1 MAIEAKLTVNN
12 EEFKKGL
19 KDAENQASNS
29 MKKISST
36 SADAS
41 SSMGKIANAA
51 KNAADVA
58 KGGMGAVTGILSKM
72 GPYGIAAAAAITLI
86 GGAVAGVIKGIGALT
101 SHLDSVAKSAKSVNM
116 TANAYLSL
124 QHACNR
130 AGLEMQSVLGIIN
143 KIDYA
148 LNHSADGEKK
158 YRDAFYSIGL
168 SWRDLENMSPEKRLM
183 AINDALSKLKSQ
195 GKNMPTEMFNVF
207 GRKDM
212 ETLNKMTSEKGF
224 NKFIAEAGA
233 LGYTV
238 PQSMIDAAES
248 YQDALG
254 DTKDKLKSM
263 VASMEDIETI
273 TKGLTNMWN
282 KLSSIIGKSNG
293 FVPKEYSD
301 QFIGIGDATKDLLT
315 NGRDKLS
322 EREMREIVLNK
333 YRNLLPMAETSQN
346 SKALNA
352 SMYMEYERFIS
363 SLSGEDLI
371 KEFDAQ
377 IKNIDWDEIGD
388 IFKHQLYKI
397 LEVND
402 TRFKENDQSTWVQAR
417 RKTPEDNVKQN
428 NRLIN
433 SKALDEADYLNKQL
447 VDAQEYY
454 DNISIKKGKLVNVD
468 KEIELIENRLKKAL
482 GDQNAE
488 LDKEVKH
495 QLKMNAALANAK
507 ALQNEIA
514 RLNEQG
520 NKSYSAFY
528 ADMLGQMGAS
538 KQMVEQ
544 LFASFEQMGSS
555 DRRSGLI
562 SSLNLQYLKN
572 TNPKKD
578 AESIEEYYQRI
589 QELLA
594 NSENM
599 LFKKP
604 EDFLEIDPEGFFKA
618 FKGIAQ
624 DFEDNNIFAV
634 AVGRQKDDIAKAV
647 AEYNKFAEKNKLKPI
662 EIEIG
667 KYDTATNAKNF
678 DIVSD
683 KIEEMKDFTDKEK
696 QRLNELE
703 SRYNDL
709 QQTINDLKTK
719 RAKLLKDLDKAS
731 GKDKDNIA
739 NEISGINLKLNDI
752 NKNEDNIKL
761 IKEYETSIRGIIK
774 KRDELQEKLN
784 KLNQDSP
791 TGESAR
797 KAMLGK
803 QIGDLDDKIRAIQ
816 KEKDDLDET
825 MAKAQ
830 KIFGNAKLIE
840 EFKKNNKEANF
851 QQVVNIKWKF
861 RQDNSD
867 IQNEADILNAEIAG
881 NNDLVDSLRQQAILK
896 KAGIEPTE
904 KNLKLYK
911 DELDATIKLNK
922 ELDAAKNKKTLNDK
936 AKDSEADNA
945 MTKATLNKDYN
956 VVSQLER
963 ENVLRS
969 IGVDITKENLA
980 LYSAYIDRIIQAQ
993 REQKKLNLASQMTSD
1008 AKSATYTGLEKIGR
1022 GEEAAV
1028 LKAFDNAQ
1036 STLGRNLSTEEG
1048 RLVKELAELQYK
1060 ISNWTMPQQQDDVVQ
1075 TNDLA
1080 RRGGFNSSVVVEK
1093 NDNSRQILKSVMTMQ
1108 QLLTTSNTLQDQIRR
1123 SLIN

>member
-1 MAIEAKLTVNN
+1 
-12 EEFKKGL
+12 
-19 KDAENQASNS
+19 

-58 KGGMGAVTGILSKM
+58 KGGMGAVSGILSKM

-86 GGAVAGVIKGIGALT
+86 GGAVAGVIRGIGALT

-116 TANAYLSL
+116 TASAYLSL

-130 AGLEMQSVLGIIN
+130 AGLEMQNVLGIIN

-148 LNHSADGEKK
+148 LTHSADGEKK

-183 AINDALSKLKSQ
+183 AINDALSKLKAQ

-207 GRKDM
+207 GRKDIQ
-212 ETLNKMTSEKGF
+212 TLNKMTAEGGF

-263 VASMEDIETI
+263 VASMEEVETI
-273 TKGLTNMWN
+273 TKSLTSFWN
-282 KLSSIIGKSNG
+282 KLSSNIGKSNG
-293 FVPKEYSD
+293 YLTQYTD
-301 QFIGIGDATKDLLT
+301 QFTGIANVTEDVFKNRSNLITNKNKRDILTSLYANDMPNNAFDQFGGDFYKYLDYI
-315 NGRDKLS
+315 DKLDPH
-322 EREMREIVLNK
+322 ELE
-333 YRNLLPMAETSQN
+333 
-346 SKALNA
+346 
-352 SMYMEYERFIS
+352 
-363 SLSGEDLI
+363 
-371 KEFDAQ
+371 KEFQKQ
-377 IKNIDWDEIGD
+377 IAKIDFKNLDTAFQDVF
-388 IFKHQLYKI
+388 FKYA
-397 LEVND
+397 EMVD
-402 TRFKENDQSTWVQAR
+402 DRFKANDKNTWVQSKNETFENKEDR
-417 RKTPEDNVKQN
+417 RKRIASSQANDN
-428 NRLIN
+428 
-433 SKALDEADYLNKQL
+433 ADDLLKQL
-447 VDAQEYY
+447 KDTQDYY
-454 DNISIKKGKLVNVD
+454 DNINNKKGKLVNVD
-468 KEIELIENRLKKAL
+468 EEIKKIEDELKKAL

-495 QLKMNAALANAK
+495 QLKMNAALANTK
-507 ALQNEIA
+507 ALQNEINNL
-514 RLNEQG
+514 REQG
-520 NKSYSAFY
+520 NKSFNAFY

-538 KQMVEQ
+538 KQMVDQ
-544 LFASFEQMGSS
+544 LFTSLSNLNGNGTTRQGKNL
-555 DRRSGLI
+555 DY
-562 SSLNLQYLKN
+562 SLNYQYLKKQ
-572 TNPKKD
+572 NPQE
-578 AESIEEYYQRI
+578 ANESNEEYYQRI
-589 QELLA
+589 REKLEKTGLI
-594 NSENM
+594 
-599 LFKKP
+599 FKSA
-604 EDFLEIDPEGFFKA
+604 EEFLNTAPDEFFEA
-618 FKGIAQ
+618 FKGIAK
-624 DFEDNNIFAV
+624 DFTDNNIFPIPDTKKLEEL
-634 AVGRQKDDIAKAV
+634 QEEIKA
-647 AEYNKFAEKNKLKPI
+647 YNEFAERNGLKPI
-662 EIEIG
+662 EIDIS
-667 KYDTATNAKNF
+667 KTDTASLTKYY
-678 DIVSD
+678 DSVTERI
-683 KIEEMKDFTDKEK
+683 KEMKDAEEK
-696 QRLNELE
+696 NERELDELE
-703 SRYNDL
+703 SRYNNI
-709 QQTINDLKTK
+709 QEVLK
-719 RAKLLKDLDKAS
+719 
-731 GKDKDNIA
+731 
-739 NEISGINLKLNDI
+739 NLKEKRKRLLDEYANAKGSEKNKIEIEIADI
-752 NKNEDNIKL
+752 NTSISSISKDEDNIKT
-761 IKEYETSIRGIIK
+761 IEKYEASIRGIIK

-784 KLNQDSP
+784 KLNQDLP

-797 KAMLGK
+797 KASLGK
-803 QIGDLDDKIRAIQ
+803 QIGDLDDKIKAIQ
-816 KEKDDLDET
+816 EEKDKLDET

-830 KIFGNAKLIE
+830 KIFGNAKLVE

-904 KNLKLYK
+904 KNLELYK
-911 DELDATIKLNK
+911 AELDATIKLNK

-936 AKDSEADNA
+936 AKDAEADNA

-956 VVSQLER
+956 VISQLER

-969 IGVDITKENLA
+969 IGVEITKENLA
-980 LYSAYIDRIIQAQ
+980 LYSAYIDRIVQAQ
-993 REQKKLNLASQMTSD
+993 REQKKLNLASQMTND

-1036 STLGRNLSTEEG
+1036 STLGRNLSTEEE

-1060 ISNWTMPQQQDDVVQ
+1060 IGNWTMPQQQDDVVQ

>member
-58 KGGMGAVTGILSKM
+58 KGGMGAVSGILSKM

-263 VASMEDIETI
+263 IASMEEVETI
-273 TKGLTNMWN
+273 TKSLTSFWN
-282 KLSSIIGKSNG
+282 KLSENIGKSNG
-293 FVPKEYSD
+293 YLTQYTD
-301 QFIGIGDATKDLLT
+301 QFTGIANVTEDVFKNRSNLITNKNKRDILTSLYANDMPNNAFDQFGGDFYKYLDYI
-315 NGRDKLS
+315 NKLDPH
-322 EREMREIVLNK
+322 ELE
-333 YRNLLPMAETSQN
+333 
-346 SKALNA
+346 
-352 SMYMEYERFIS
+352 
-363 SLSGEDLI
+363 
-371 KEFDAQ
+371 KEFQKQ
-377 IKNIDWDEIGD
+377 IAKIDFKNLETAFQDVF
-388 IFKHQLYKI
+388 FKYA
-397 LEVND
+397 EMVDN
-402 TRFKENDQSTWVQAR
+402 RFKANDKNTWVQSKKETFESKENE
-417 RKTPEDNVKQN
+417 RKRIASSQAND
-428 NRLIN
+428 
-433 SKALDEADYLNKQL
+433 SADDLLKQL
-447 VDAQEYY
+447 KDTQDYY
-454 DNISIKKGKLVNVD
+454 DNINNKKGKLVNVD
-468 KEIELIENRLKKAL
+468 EEIKKIEDELKKAL
-482 GDQNAE
+482 SDQNAE
-488 LDKEVKH
+488 LDKEIKH
-495 QLKMNAALANAK
+495 QLKMNAALANTK
-507 ALQNEIA
+507 ALQNEINNL
-514 RLNEQG
+514 REQG
-520 NKSYSAFY
+520 NKSFNAFY

-538 KQMVEQ
+538 KQMVDQ
-544 LFASFEQMGSS
+544 LFTSLSNLNGNGTTRQGKNL
-555 DRRSGLI
+555 DY
-562 SSLNLQYLKN
+562 SLNYQYLKKQ
-572 TNPKKD
+572 NPQE
-578 AESIEEYYQRI
+578 ANESNEEYYQRI
-589 QELLA
+589 REKLEKTGLI
-594 NSENM
+594 
-599 LFKKP
+599 FKSA
-604 EDFLEIDPEGFFKA
+604 EEFLNTAPDEFFEA
-618 FKGIAQ
+618 FKGIAK
-624 DFEDNNIFAV
+624 DFADNNIFPIPDT
-634 AVGRQKDDIAKAV
+634 KKLEELKEEIKA
-647 AEYNKFAEKNKLKPI
+647 YNEFAERNGLKPI
-662 EIEIG
+662 EIDIS
-667 KYDTATNAKNF
+667 KTDTASLTKYY
-678 DIVSD
+678 DSVTERI
-683 KIEEMKDFTDKEK
+683 KEMKDAEEK
-696 QRLNELE
+696 NERELDELE
-703 SRYNDL
+703 SRYNNI
-709 QQTINDLKTK
+709 QEVLK
-719 RAKLLKDLDKAS
+719 
-731 GKDKDNIA
+731 
-739 NEISGINLKLNDI
+739 NLKEKRKRLLDEYANAKGSEKNKIEIEIADI
-752 NKNEDNIKL
+752 NTNISSISKNEDNIKT
-761 IKEYETSIRGIIK
+761 IEKYEASIRGIIK
-774 KRDELQEKLN
+774 RRDELQEKLN

-797 KAMLGK
+797 KASLGK
-803 QIGDLDDKIRAIQ
+803 QIGDLDDKIKAIQ
-816 KEKDDLDET
+816 EEKNKLDET

-830 KIFGNAKLIE
+830 KIFGNAKLVE

-969 IGVDITKENLA
+969 IGVEITKENLA
-980 LYSAYIDRIIQAQ
+980 LYSAYIDRIVQAQ
-993 REQKKLNLASQMTSD
+993 REQKKLNLASQMTND

-1036 STLGRNLSTEEG
+1036 STLGRNLSTEEE